1 MGAIELLPAAIEE
14 IETAPKRS
22 FTTCLVRKV
31 ADKLGNTV
39 AVCRSSY
46 IHPVILASAEEHR
59 NDFDSL
65 MQTAET
71 KDPDLQE
78 YLSPAERAALYLL
91 ERESG

>member
-1 MGAIELLPAAIEE
+1 MGAIELLPDAIAE

-31 ADKLGNTV
+31 ANKLGNTI

-65 MQTAET
+65 IQTAES
-71 KDPDLQE
+71 KYPELQE
-78 YLSPAERAALYLL
+78 HLSPAERAALYLL
-91 ERESG
+91 EN